1 MICAP
6 TPAVVQVNTVCQW
19 LQKPAFDEDF
29 TITGFST
36 DTRTI
41 TAGSCFIALK
51 GENFNGNRY
60 AQAAVA
66 QGAVICIL
74 SEMPE
79 TPLSVPYLLVE
90 DCVKAYGQIATG
102 YLQMLKANGVK
113 VIGITGSSGKTTV
126 KDMTAHVLAK
136 GFDVYCTEGNH
147 NNHIGLPY
155 TILHTPMEARLVI
168 LEMGM
173 NHKGEIAYLTGI
185 AKPDMAVIANV
196 GTAHIGNLG
205 SQQAIF
211 AAKME
216 ITEGMD
222 PEHSV
227 LMLPAE
233 DAYLATVGQRD
244 VLPCALRYS
253 SRTGASFA
261 GLHASDINQTAEETR
276 FTVTY
281 GDETATVTLPMTGIH
296 NVSNSLLAI
305 DVALACGMSLQTA
318 AAALGDFVPGAMRS
332 ERITMGNLTIV
343 QDYYNANPE
352 AMRASLAALQTMA
365 QGAKR
370 IAVLGNMNEL
380 GAYAADAHHALG
392 ALVRESADAAYFCG
406 VNCFDFAA
414 GYGDGC
420 HAYPEQSALIAQLCA
435 DLQGDD
441 VKAVMLI
448 KGSRGMQMENVFA
461 AIAKEFG
468 CTECPSGC
476 VRREHS

>member
-1 MICAP
+1 MICTA
-6 TPAVVQVNTVCQW
+6 TPATVQANMVCNW
-19 LQKPAFDEDF
+19 LQQPAFDTDF

-51 GENFNGNRY
+51 GETFNGNRY
-60 AQAAVA
+60 AQAAA
-66 QGAVICIL
+66 DQGAVLCIL
-74 SEMPE
+74 SEKPE
-79 TPLSVPYLLVE
+79 VPLSVPYLLVE
-90 DCVKAYGQIATG
+90 DCIKAYGQLAAG
-102 YLQMLKANGVK
+102 YMQMLKARGTR

-136 GFDVYCTEGNH
+136 RFDVYCTAGNH
-147 NNHIGLPY
+147 NNHIGLPS
-155 TILHTPMEARLVI
+155 TVLHTPPQAQLVI

-173 NHKGEIAYLTGI
+173 NHTGEISYLTNI
-185 AKPDMAVIANV
+185 AKPDMAIIANV

-222 PEHSV
+222 ANRAV

-233 DAYLATVGQRD
+233 DAYLATVRQRA
-244 VLPCALRYS
+244 VLPCVLRYS
-253 SRTGASFA
+253 SHADAEFA
-261 GLHASDINQTAEETR
+261 TLHARDIIQTAEETR
-276 FTVTY
+276 FSVIY
-281 GDETATVTLPMTGIH
+281 GDEAAAVTLPMTGVH

-305 DVALACGMSLQTA
+305 DTALACGMSLQTA
-318 AAALGDFVPGAMRS
+318 AAALADFTPGAMRS

-352 AMRASLAALQTMA
+352 AMRASLAALQTIA
-365 QGAKR
+365 QGEKR

-380 GAYAADAHHALG
+380 GAYAADAHRALG
-392 ALVRESADAAYFCG
+392 ALVRESADVAYFCG
-406 VNCFDFAA
+406 VNFSDFAV

-420 HAYPEQSALIAQLCA
+420 YAYLEQSSLIEKLCA
-435 DLQGDD
+435 DLQEDD
-441 VKAVMLI
+441 TKAVMLI
-448 KGSRGMQMENVFA
+448 KGSRGMQMEKVFA
-461 AIAKEFG
+461 AVAKEFG
-468 CTECPSGC
+468 CS
-476 VRREHS
+476 

>member
-1 MICAP
+1 MILAS
-6 TPAVVQVNTVCQW
+6 TPAAVQANTVCKW
-19 LQKPAFDEDF
+19 LQKPAFSVDF

-51 GENFNGNRY
+51 GESFDGNRY
-60 AQAAVA
+60 AQAAA
-66 QGAVICIL
+66 EQGAVLCIL
-74 SEMPE
+74 SEAPQ

-90 DCVKAYGQIATG
+90 DCVKAYGQIAKG
-102 YLQMLKANGVK
+102 YLQTLKTNGTK
-113 VIGITGSSGKTTV
+113 IIGITGSSGKTTV
-126 KDMTAHVLAK
+126 KDMTAHVLGK
-136 GFDVYCTEGNH
+136 GFAVYRTEGNH

-155 TILHTPMEARLVI
+155 TILHTPADAQLVI

-173 NHKGEIAYLTGI
+173 NHTGEISYLTSI
-185 AKPDMAVIANV
+185 ATPDMAIIANV

-211 AAKME
+211 DAKME

-222 PEHSV
+222 AGNSV

-233 DAYLATVGQRD
+233 DAYLATVRNRD

-253 SRTGASFA
+253 SRTGADFA
-261 GLHASDINQTAEETR
+261 MLHADDITQTAEETR
-276 FTVTY
+276 FTVAY
-281 GDETATVTLPMTGIH
+281 GDETADVTLPMTGIH

-305 DVALACGMSLQTA
+305 DTALTCGMSLQKA
-318 AAALGDFVPGAMRS
+318 AAALADFAPGAMRS
-332 ERITMGNLTIV
+332 ERITIGNLTIV

-352 AMRASLAALQTMA
+352 AMRASLAALQTIA

-380 GAYAADAHHALG
+380 GDYAADAHRALG

-406 VNCFDFAA
+406 VNYADFAA
-414 GYGDGC
+414 GYGEGSY
-420 HAYPEQSALIAQLCA
+420 AYPEQAALITKLCA
-435 DLQGDD
+435 DLQADD
-441 VKAVMLI
+441 TKAVMLI
-448 KGSRGMQMENVFA
+448 KGSRGLQMEKVFA
-461 AIAKEFG
+461 AIAKQ
-468 CTECPSGC
+468 
-476 VRREHS
+476 